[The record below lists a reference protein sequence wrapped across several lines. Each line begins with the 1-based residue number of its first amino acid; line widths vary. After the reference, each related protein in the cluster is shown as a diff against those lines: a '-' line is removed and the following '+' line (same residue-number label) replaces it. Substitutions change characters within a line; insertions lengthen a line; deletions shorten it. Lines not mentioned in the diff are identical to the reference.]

1 MRLVVKDNGI
11 GIAPEHQE
19 RIFGAFERLH
29 GADIFEGSGLG
40 LAIVR
45 AGMERMGGTVGIK
58 SEMGSGS
65 EFWLEL
71 PVAKENWDAR
81 QNDIAG

>member
-1 MRLVVKDNGI
+1 MVKDNGI

-29 GADIFEGSGLG
+29 ATESFEGSGLG

-45 AGMERMGGTVGIK
+45 AGLERMGGKVGVN
-58 SEMGSGS
+58 SELGRGS

-71 PVAKENWDAR
+71 PMAKEHR
-81 QNDIAG
+81 YAG